1 MDLQTL
7 VNVKMK
13 ATRQKSITIDK
24 FDKQM
29 CTKRLIL
36 EVCQVHAIA
45 DSVQVELIVEKSVC
59 YVDMDKYGGSTKVQR
74 EAVECALTDY
84 L

>member
-1 MDLQTL
+1 
-7 VNVKMK
+7 MK
-13 ATRQKSITIDK
+13 TTRQKSITIDN
-24 FDKQM
+24 FDKKM

-59 YVDMDKYGGSTKVQR
+59 YVDMDKYESSAEIQK
-74 EAVECALTDY
+74 EAVDCA
-84 L
+84 